1 MSSNLKQKK
10 KKRQK
15 LTLEDAARIS
25 LRRRN
30 RVNTP
35 TNEHSQPPGVSPV
48 SSGVAIRAT
57 TPEATHPPK
66 GRSTMDSCQVPRH
79 YFFFHH
85 RFPFFT
91 CAMLP
96 KPRVLQHRGRHANVM
111 IIEEESGDPTG
122 VNFEHADETYP
133 PPAPPNAASH
143 RSASGKVA
151 FVIVTPNSFRF
162 VNDQR
167 R

>member
-1 MSSNLKQKK
+1 M
-10 KKRQK
+10 
-15 LTLEDAARIS
+15 
-25 LRRRN
+25 
-30 RVNTP
+30 NTP
-35 TNEHSQPPGVSPV
+35 TNEHSQPPGVFPRV
-48 SSGVAIRAT
+48 FWGRHSGN
-57 TPEATHPPK
+57 HPRSDTLSQ

-122 VNFEHADETYP
+122 VNFEHADETYL
-133 PPAPPNAASH
+133 ASFGFGQGRFCNCYAQLVPFCQ
-143 RSASGKVA
+143 RSEALRLRKKDA
-151 FVIVTPNSFRF
+151 I
-162 VNDQR
+162 R
-167 R
+167 RSIDTLGC